1 MVKSDEYLP
10 INSRLSIHY
19 AQSTR
24 SHTVKA
30 DRATIESS
38 FRSFG
43 SYLAFVIRFTQLL
56 VGKFQRF
63 SIDNS
68 MVKKLYTCDDSDD
81 EGSSKPKK
89 PKPNLENE
97 EGNELLFNHDTQGN
111 EKTDDNDK

>member
-1 MVKSDEYLP
+1 
-10 INSRLSIHY
+10 
-19 AQSTR
+19 
-24 SHTVKA
+24 
-30 DRATIESS
+30 
-38 FRSFG
+38 
-43 SYLAFVIRFTQLL
+43 
-56 VGKFQRF
+56 
-63 SIDNS
+63 